1 MLKTNLHRDITFL
14 EQNLVPMEP
23 SGLKIEKLD
32 YEGDSDD
39 GEKLNDEDVRNLTDA
54 LLRNDTF
61 QGPLD
66 LSKNNLSDLVSYN
79 HHHLN
84 HYL

>member
-39 GEKLNDEDVRNLTDA
+39 GEKLNDEDVRSLTDA
-54 LLRNDTF
+54 LLKNDTF

-66 LSKNNLSDLVSYN
+66 LSKNDLSDLVSYIPLIN
-79 HHHLN
+79 
-84 HYL
+84 

>member
-32 YEGDSDD
+32 YEGDSSD

-54 LLRNDTF
+54 LLKND
-61 QGPLD
+61 
-66 LSKNNLSDLVSYN
+66 
-79 HHHLN
+79 
-84 HYL
+84 